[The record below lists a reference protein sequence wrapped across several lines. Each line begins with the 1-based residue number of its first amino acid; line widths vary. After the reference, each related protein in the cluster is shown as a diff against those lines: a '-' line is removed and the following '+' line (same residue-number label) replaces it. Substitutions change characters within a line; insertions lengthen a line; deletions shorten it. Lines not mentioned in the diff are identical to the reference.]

1 MPMFQGGEEV
11 SKTFWVSSILTV
23 YAICTQRRVCMLF
36 DEMTCYDCNGSFE
49 YFEVSVKLVDGYV
62 IETCPL
68 CGSENI
74 DRNPD
79 CEEEE

>member
-1 MPMFQGGEEV
+1 
-11 SKTFWVSSILTV
+11 
-23 YAICTQRRVCMLF
+23 MLF